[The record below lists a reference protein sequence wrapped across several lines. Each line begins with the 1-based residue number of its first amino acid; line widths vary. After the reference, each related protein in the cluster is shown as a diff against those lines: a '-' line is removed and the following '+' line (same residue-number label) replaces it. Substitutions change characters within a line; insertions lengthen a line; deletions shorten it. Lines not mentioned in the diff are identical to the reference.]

1 MVEEVGLEE
10 VVVVVGVSSL
20 SCSLPAGICQMRAS
34 PISMAA
40 MEEEEEEAEEVAA
53 LLHTL
58 IILTLWRLTSPRRAF
73 SSTRVSTST
82 TPHRAHAA

>member
-1 MVEEVGLEE
+1 MVAEVGLEE
-10 VVVVVGVSSL
+10 VVVVVVGASSP

-40 MEEEEEEAEEVAA
+40 KEEEEEEEVAA